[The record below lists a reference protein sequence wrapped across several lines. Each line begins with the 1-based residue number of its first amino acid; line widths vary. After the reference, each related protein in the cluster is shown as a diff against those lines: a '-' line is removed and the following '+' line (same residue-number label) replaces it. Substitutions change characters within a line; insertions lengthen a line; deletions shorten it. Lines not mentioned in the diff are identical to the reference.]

1 MIWLFGSVHH
11 PKWKK
16 TLVKLRRLRLVEISG
31 KFDLVITS
39 HLLEDL
45 SDPQAWGNVCRRRRR
60 FNVKLSYKKT
70 NQSQFTFFCLKK
82 SSIHWNPIASME
94 PSENLQKTCPSL
106 VAGSGSAA
114 PPHSPE
120 WLGSCTIEVLRA
132 ATKGDTPWWATSSLD
147 FYHWKDGEG
156 DAGYSKVTIFGK
168 WEQF

>member
-1 MIWLFGSVHH
+1 MIFRSICLFNQLADMIWLFGSVHH

-45 SDPQAWGNVCRRRRR
+45 SDPQAWLGNVCRRRRR
-60 FNVKLSYKKT
+60 FNVKVSYKKT
-70 NQSQFTFFCLKK
+70 IKVNLLFSVKKNPQFIEIPLPA
-82 SSIHWNPIASME
+82 WNYQKTY
-94 PSENLQKTCPSL
+94 QKTCPSL

-132 ATKGDTPWWATSSLD
+132 ATKGDTPW
-147 FYHWKDGEG
+147 
-156 DAGYSKVTIFGK
+156 
-168 WEQF
+168 

>member
-1 MIWLFGSVHH
+1 MAVWVWSP
-11 PKWKK
+11 PKVKK
-16 TLVKLRRLRLVEISG
+16 TLVKLRRLHLVEISG

-45 SDPQAWGNVCRRRRR
+45 SDPQAWLGNVCRRRRR
-60 FNVKLSYKKT
+60 FNVKVSYKKT
-70 NQSQFTFFCLKK
+70 IKVNLLFSVKKK

-94 PSENLQKTCPSL
+94 LAKNLHKTCPSL
-106 VAGSGSAA
+106 VAGGGSAA

-132 ATKGDTPWWATSSLD
+132 ATKGDTPWWAASSLD